1 VNRAGRGCGR
11 RAGGTEPRGIDRPTG
26 MLTGRNQR
34 RRLEKL
40 EVRID
45 DRRTELDRQEQIIS
59 LAPVV
64 EGYCLTL
71 LLE

>member
-1 VNRAGRGCGR
+1 
-11 RAGGTEPRGIDRPTG
+11 